1 MWRSSKAAMS
11 TTTMAPFGDAPQSME
26 ASNAYAPTRPW
37 NNNGVPS
44 WEDPQRD
51 PSMGARTKT
60 GVCTWELPSVA
71 RPYDGQAGISPVYG
85 ASAAPCGC
93 HTAADVTGG
102 ARPLRTYHRAEYFN
116 EGCTAPPQLTRWAS
130 AHLNALF
137 DDVDAF
143 QAAVPPTCSRP

>member
-1 MWRSSKAAMS
+1 MS
-11 TTTMAPFGDAPQSME
+11 TTTMAPFGDAPAAENS
-26 ASNAYAPTRPW
+26 AYAPTRPW
-37 NNNGVPS
+37 NNNGVAA
-44 WEDPQRD
+44 WEETGRD

-85 ASAAPCGC
+85 ATAAPCGG
-93 HTAADVTGG
+93 HTAADVTSA

-143 QAAVPPTCSRP
+143 QAAVPPTCSRY